1 MFENCIYISI
11 LISIYLDM
19 LKDINR
25 YIFYLANVC
34 RFKKYIYIYVFTF
47 IFYTY
52 IFMIFKYSKFDISIL
67 IMYMQISLYMYL
79 LLSVYM

>member
-34 RFKKYIYIYVFTF
+34 RFKKKYIHIC
-47 IFYTY
+47 
-52 IFMIFKYSKFDISIL
+52 
-67 IMYMQISLYMYL
+67 
-79 LLSVYM
+79 VYF

>member
-34 RFKKYIYIYVFTF
+34 RFKKI
-47 IFYTY
+47 YTY
-52 IFMIFKYSKFDISIL
+52 MC
-67 IMYMQISLYMYL
+67 L
-79 LLSVYM
+79 LLFFIHIFL